1 MKKKLISRSILKVL
15 VYTLRLVSGLI
26 DFNWLWIRQLKKS
39 NIRAK
44 VDRPSSSIRIIHNK
58 IRVTGWA
65 FDETIKDLAPVRAKV
80 GNETVSFC
88 IENKF
93 DLFNKEKHSKKNVR
107 DFGFTIS
114 LSLLPGI
121 RRVFIQAQSSQQKWI
136 TIRRLVLI
144 VLPKFRLWNI
154 LLGSALTY
162 NQSVIEENKA
172 LDENIIAEIE
182 QHIALMI
189 VRPAFSIIIII
200 TKNER
205 ENVLRTMKSVEQQ
218 LYPPH
223 EILLTSDV
231 RPESRDYSLEYND
244 LHLSEIKKL
253 EDIHGDYCLL
263 IKAGDQLHSHAL
275 YEFASSINTH
285 AQADIIYA
293 DEDVV
298 DGYGRLSNPFFKPDW
313 SPDYLEVFNYIEFP
327 CCYRTKLV
335 VSGYQNYCQYD
346 LALRSTEVSDQIV
359 HIPKVLGHR
368 WKTSAFMKHKKKK
381 GDSERQYLQHRL
393 SRTGRS
399 GDITEHTKHRGC
411 YVITPQLSRN
421 PLVSIIIPTAGK
433 TRHIKGKPVDLV
445 SNLVTQIFKLS
456 TYTNKEVIVVDS
468 GTLSESQTQVLHHYR
483 CKRTSDSVGHVNIA
497 RKINLGAKKA
507 SGEYLLILND
517 DIEILTNNWLER
529 MLGHFEKHGV
539 GVVGCRLLY
548 PKGTIQHAGIVF
560 VQGHPEHVRR
570 RRRGDEAGYFF
581 SSCAPRNFMAVTG
594 ACMMTPRQTFLDIGG
609 YNEDFP
615 FNYNDIAYC
624 LSLRTKGLRTVCDN
638 GLALTHLESASREK
652 SISISEVAVFEQR
665 WSEEVG
671 RDPFYNNERFNQTK
685 PMFRCEQNVEHV

>member
-1 MKKKLISRSILKVL
+1 MLKVL
-15 VYTLRLVSGLI
+15 GFGPRLLVGLI
-26 DFNWLWIRQLKKS
+26 DFNWLLIHQLKKS
-39 NIRAK
+39 KLQLK
-44 VDRPSSSIRIIHNK
+44 VDRPSSSIRVIHN
-58 IRVTGWA
+58 RLTVTGWV
-65 FDETIKDLAPVRAKV
+65 FDEASNAAAPVRAKI
-80 GNETVSFC
+80 GNETVSSI
-88 IENKF
+88 IE
-93 DLFNKEKHSKKNVR
+93 KNVASSGGANQSTNNAR
-107 DFGFTIS
+107 DCRFSIP
-114 LSLLPGI
+114 LSLPPGI
-121 RRVFIQAQSSQQKWI
+121 RRVSIQAQSSQKTWI

-144 VLPKFRLWNI
+144 VLPNFRFRNFF
-154 LLGSALTY
+154 SFRKPTY
-162 NQSVIEENKA
+162 NQSVINENKA
-172 LDENIIAEIE
+172 LDTDIVAEID
-182 QHIALMI
+182 QHIASMI
-189 VRPAFSIIIII
+189 VRPTFSIIIV
-200 TKNER
+200 TQNER
-205 ENVLRTMKSVEQQ
+205 KNVLQTLRSVEQQ
-218 LYPPH
+218 VYQHH

-231 RPESRDYSLEYND
+231 RPESRDYSLEYNE
-244 LHLSEIKKL
+244 LHLPELKNL
-253 EDIHGDYCLL
+253 EDIHGDYCLF

-275 YEFASSINTH
+275 YEFASSVNTH

-298 DGYGRLSNPFFKPDW
+298 DGYGRFSNPFFKPDW

-346 LALRSTEVSDQIV
+346 LALRSTEVSDHIV

-368 WKTSAFMKHKKKK
+368 WKTSTLTKHKKTK
-381 GDSERQYLQHRL
+381 GDSDRRYLQHRL

-411 YVITPQLSRN
+411 YVITPRLTKN
-421 PLVSIIIPTAGK
+421 PLVSIVIPTAGNI
-433 TRHIKGKPVDLV
+433 RHVKGKPVDLV
-445 SNLVTQIFKLS
+445 SNLVTQIFERS

-468 GTLSESQTQVLHHYR
+468 GTLSESQTQVLHHHH
-483 CKRTSDSVGHVNIA
+483 CKRTSDSADHVNIA

-594 ACMMTPRQTFLDIGG
+594 ACMMTPLQMFLDIGG

-615 FNYNDIAYC
+615 INYNDVAYC
-624 LSLRTKGLRTVCDN
+624 LSLGTKGLRTVCDN
-638 GLALTHLESASREK
+638 GVALTHLESASREK
-652 SISISEVAVFEQR
+652 SIATSETAVFEQL
-665 WSEEVG
+665 WSEEVVT
-671 RDPFYNNERFNQTK
+671 DPFYNNERFNQTK
-685 PMFRCEQNVEHV
+685 PMFHFEQNVKQI

>member
-1 MKKKLISRSILKVL
+1 MIKKKSISRSILKCL
-15 VYTLRLVSGLI
+15 VYTLRLVIELI
-26 DFNWLWIRQLKKS
+26 DFNWLFLRHLKKS

-44 VDRPSSSIRIIHNK
+44 VDRPSSSIRVIHNQ
-58 IRVTGWA
+58 ITVTGWA
-65 FDETIKDLAPVRAKV
+65 FDETSKDVAPVRAKV
-80 GNETVSFC
+80 GNETVSSC
-88 IENKF
+88 MENKF
-93 DLFNKEKHSKKNVR
+93 DFFNKEKHSKKNVR

-136 TIRRLVLI
+136 TVRRFVLI

-154 LLGSALTY
+154 LPGSALTY

-189 VRPAFSIIIII
+189 RQPTFSIIIVI
-200 TKNER
+200 TQNER
-205 ENVLRTMKSVEQQ
+205 ENVLRTLRSVERQI
-218 LYPPH
+218 YPPH

-231 RPESRDYSLEYND
+231 RLESRDYSLDSNE
-244 LHLSEIKKL
+244 LHLPELKNL
-253 EDIHGDYCLL
+253 EDIHGDYCQF

-285 AQADIIYA
+285 AQVDIIYA

-298 DGYGRLSNPFFKPDW
+298 DGYGRFSNPFFKPDW

-327 CCYRTKLV
+327 CCYCTKLV

-346 LALRSTEVSDQIV
+346 LALRSTEVSDHIV

-368 WKTSAFMKHKKKK
+368 WKTSALMKHKKTK

-399 GDITEHTKHRGC
+399 GEITEHIKHRGC
-411 YVITPQLSRN
+411 YVIKPQLTKN
-421 PLVSIIIPTAGK
+421 PLVSIVIPTAGN
-433 TRHIKGKPVDLV
+433 TRHIKGKPIDLV
-445 SNLVTQIFKLS
+445 SNLVTQIFTRS
-456 TYTNKEVIVVDS
+456 TYTNKEVIIVES
-468 GTLSESQTQVLHHYR
+468 GTLSEKQTQILDHHQ
-483 CKRTSDSVGHVNIA
+483 CKITSDLADDVNIS

-517 DIEILTNNWLER
+517 DIEILTKNWLER
-529 MLGHFEKHGV
+529 MLGHFEKPGV

-548 PKGTIQHAGIVF
+548 PKGTIQHAGVVF
-560 VQGHPEHVRR
+560 VQGHPEHVCRR
-570 RRRGDEAGYFF
+570 NRGDEAGYFF

-594 ACMMTPRQTFLDIGG
+594 ACMMTPRQIFLDVGG
-609 YNEDFP
+609 YNVDLP
-615 FNYNDIAYC
+615 INYNDIAYC
-624 LSLRTKGLRTVCDN
+624 LSLREKQLRIVCDN
-638 GLALTHLESASREK
+638 GVAMTHLESASREK
-652 SISISEVAVFEQR
+652 SIASSENAIFER
-665 WSEEVG
+665 LWSEKIVT
-671 RDPFYNNERFNQTK
+671 DPFYNNERFNQTK
-685 PMFRCEQNVEHV
+685 PMFHFEQT